1 MASHP
6 CNDPVPREVDLRD
19 LLAPEPLLQALA
31 LADALPPGGSVVV
44 LTPLWPHPLLAVL
57 DERGL
62 HHHAEAL
69 SDEGVRVRIE
79 RPRDGSTGA

>member
-1 MASHP
+1 MASFP
-6 CNDPVPREVDLRD
+6 CNNTTPREVDLRD
-19 LLAPEPLLQALA
+19 LPAPEPLLQALA

-44 LTPLWPHPLLAVL
+44 LTPLWPHPLLAAL
-57 DERGL
+57 AERGL

-79 RPRDGSTGA
+79 RPHDGSTDA